1 MYDLSNF
8 KMTHMT
14 KCSAAMRQ
22 MSEGAKNMEEVANRI
37 VHYCYNHLIDQQTG
51 EKACAL
57 VRLYKTH
64 PYGELDEELQKFAR
78 ALLGDYPESPKI
90 KCLTLLATIGE
101 NPKWNSRKNSVGH
114 KAIPLPSEQAVVRT
128 PMISQLIRQFGLE
141 IRDVVEQKPDLP
153 VELEQKTYNVFH
165 VSEAVGSPFIPA
177 QKEFVIP
184 FGIKSVLGFG
194 GMLPSGDLF
203 VIIMFSKVRISHET
217 AELFKTVALSVK
229 IALLPFTYRAV
240 FA

>member
-14 KCSAAMRQ
+14 KCSAAMRH
-22 MSEGAKNMEEVANRI
+22 MGEGAKNMEEVANRI
-37 VHYCYNHLIDQQTG
+37 VHYCYNQLIDRQTG

-57 VRLYKTH
+57 VRFYKTH

-78 ALLGDYPESPKI
+78 SLLGDYPESPKI
-90 KCLTLLATIGE
+90 KCLTLLATVGGKPE
-101 NPKWNSRKNSVGH
+101 WNSRKNSVGH
-114 KAIPLPSEQAVVRT
+114 KSIPLPSEQAVVRI
-128 PMISQLIRQFGLE
+128 PMISQLIRQLGLE
-141 IRDVVEQKPDLP
+141 IRDVVEQKPDLL
-153 VELEQKTYNVFH
+153 VKLEQKTYNVFH
-165 VSEAVGSPFIPA
+165 VSEAVGSSFIPA

-217 AELFKTVALSVK
+217 AELFKTIALSVK
-229 IALLPFTYRAV
+229 IALLPFVYRAV